1 MALDPRLLV
10 TATNQPPVVPSPET
24 AEIGFLSTASGP
36 ALLVALTGAPIVVAV
51 NLDLA
56 DDEVAIGGP
65 DSGGTR
71 RLFQGRVE
79 GANNVIENVP
89 RMIGAQADALGKA
102 EDTAA
107 AGGDVGV
114 PAYSVRRDS
123 DAVVGVADGDYT
135 PLHTNAT
142 GRLKVIVNGT
152 VAVAPTVIPGTA
164 ATNLGKAEDAVAAA
178 GDTGVFA
185 LAVRRDA
192 DGPQAGD
199 GDYTELQVDA
209 SGRLKVDGGGAGGG
223 VHAEDS
229 VAASGANGVFALGVR
244 RDADA
249 PTAGDGDYSEL
260 QTDANGRLKTAQL
273 SEHAEDTAHTTGDVG
288 VQALAVRNDTPGS
301 LAGTDGD
308 YAPLQVDSAGRLATV
323 AVPGPLLSTSISVPT
338 AVAAVS
344 VLLLA
349 AAANRRTL
357 LIRNSGAGP
366 LYVAP
371 RTPAVTTDI
380 LIASGETLEINGL
393 WAQSAWYAISNG
405 VGATATTY
413 AGLVAT

>member
-1 MALDPRLLV
+1 MPSENIIYGENPVPFPGSPDA
-10 TATNQPPVVPSPET
+10 QP
-24 AEIGFLSTASGP
+24 IGFIVTGTGN
-36 ALLVALTGAPIVVAV
+36 ALQVAITGAPIVIDV

-79 GANNVIENVP
+79 GANNLIETVP

-107 AGGDVGV
+107 VAADVGV
-114 PAYSVRRDS
+114 PAW
-123 DAVVGVADGDYT
+123 
-135 PLHTNAT
+135 
-142 GRLKVIVNGT
+142 
-152 VAVAPTVIPGTA
+152 
-164 ATNLGKAEDAVAAA
+164 
-178 GDTGVFA
+178 
-185 LAVRRDA
+185 AVRRDA

-209 SGRLKVDGGGAGGG
+209 TGRLKVDGGGAGGG

-260 QTDANGRLKTAQL
+260 QTDANGRLKTAL
-273 SEHAEDTAHTTGDVG
+273 RAEHAEDSVHTTGDVG
-288 VQALAVRNDTPGS
+288 VQALTVRDDFPPTPTAPS
-301 LAGTDGD
+301 GD
-308 YAPLQVDSAGRLATV
+308 YAPILQDERGRIYTEDAPTRFQTQGAATV
-323 AVPGPLLSTSISVPT
+323 

-344 VLLLA
+344 VAIGPVDLG
-349 AAANRRTL
+349 RRTL
-357 LIRNSGAGP
+357 RIYNAGPGP
-366 LYVAP
+366 LYLNQTGAAATVADLLIP
-371 RTPAVTTDI
+371 RGSWHDVDPM
-380 LIASGETLEINGL
+380 
-393 WAQSAWYAISNG
+393 SAAAGCFGISNSL
-405 VGATATTY
+405 GAAVRYYTGT
-413 AGLVAT
+413 L